1 MSAAP
6 GTMPEIVPE
15 TWASRWQ
22 GPGGYREALTVG
34 APLMVSMGSMTL
46 MQFTDRVFLGRHS
59 VAEIAASV
67 PAGITSFLF
76 LGFFMGVASCVSV
89 LVAQYAGACRPERVG
104 PALWQGVWFSLAA
117 AAVLAGLA
125 FLGGPL
131 FAWAG
136 HPEQVRA
143 LEADYFFILT
153 LGGGFMILSTTLSSY
168 FSGLE
173 KTVPVM
179 LVNLAGAALNIPLDY
194 ALIFGK
200 WGAPELGIH
209 GAALATG
216 AGSAFTCRL
225 FIALI
230 LRSPEARARHKI
242 AALPRPDREMR
253 ARLLRIGLPAGV
265 QFFLDILALTGFS
278 LLVGRLGM
286 VELSATNIAFSI
298 NSLTYLPVIG
308 LSIAA
313 SILVGR
319 SQGQKR
325 PDIAQRATGNILR
338 LSLAWMWAVGLLF
351 VLLPGPLLDLFETTP
366 GLAQLPGDPAFA
378 DIREAGVVL
387 LRYVALYSLIDGVS
401 IVYFGALKGAG
412 DTRFVMLTML
422 AASVGVLILPVWLL
436 VETGTGGLHGPWLCL
451 TAYIAALALSFALRF
466 RSGTWRRI
474 QVIEDTPRAKDRAC
488 P

>member
-1 MSAAP
+1 MAD
-6 GTMPEIVPE
+6 MQ
-15 TWASRWQ
+15 ASRWPNRWE
-22 GPGGYREALTVG
+22 GPGGFREALAIG
-34 APLMVSMGSMTL
+34 APLMVSMGSYTL

-76 LGFFMGVASCVSV
+76 LSFFMGVASCVGV

-117 AAVLAGLA
+117 SAILAGLA
-125 FLGGPL
+125 FLGSPL

-136 HPEQVRA
+136 HPEAVRA

-153 LGGGFMILSTTLSSY
+153 LGGGFVILSTTLSSY

-173 KTVPVM
+173 RTVPVM

-200 WGAPELGIH
+200 WGAPELGIR
-209 GAALATG
+209 GAAMATV
-216 AGSAFTCRL
+216 AGSAFSCLL
-225 FIALI
+225 FVALI
-230 LRSPEARARHKI
+230 LGSPEARLRHRI
-242 AALPRPDREMR
+242 AALPRPDPEMLL
-253 ARLLRIGLPAGV
+253 RLLRIGLPAGV

-278 LLVGRLGM
+278 LLVGRLGL
-286 VELSATNIAFSI
+286 VALSATNIAFSI

-308 LSIAA
+308 LSMAA

-338 LSLAWMWAVGLLF
+338 LSLGWMWAVGLVF

-366 GLAQLPGDPAFA
+366 GVAPLPGDPAFA
-378 DIREAGVVL
+378 DIRDMGVVL

-422 AASVGVLILPVWLL
+422 AACVGVLILPVWAL
-436 VETGTGGLHGPWLCL
+436 VNTGTGGIHGPWLCL
-451 TAYIAALALSFALRF
+451 TAYIAVLAGSFALRF
-466 RSGTWRRI
+466 RHGRWRRI
-474 QVIEDTPRAKDRAC
+474 KVIEETPRAGDSAC

>member
-1 MSAAP
+1 MAGAQSSKWP
-6 GTMPEIVPE
+6 D
-15 TWASRWQ
+15 RWQ
-22 GPGGYREALTVG
+22 GPGGYREALAIG
-34 APLMVSMGSMTL
+34 APLMVSMGSYTL

-59 VAEIAASV
+59 ASEIAASV
-67 PAGITSFLF
+67 PAGIASFLF
-76 LGFFMGVASCVSV
+76 IGFFMGVASCVSV

-117 AAVLAGLA
+117 AAILAGLA
-125 FLGGPL
+125 FLGGPI

-136 HPEQVRA
+136 HPAQVRA
-143 LEADYFFILT
+143 LEADYFFVLT
-153 LGGGFMILSTTLSSY
+153 LGGGFMVLSTALSSY

-173 KTVPVM
+173 RTVPVM

-209 GAALATG
+209 GAALATV
-216 AGSAFTCRL
+216 AGSAIICL
-225 FIALI
+225 FFFALI
-230 LRSPEARARHKI
+230 LLSPEARLRHRI
-242 AALPRPDREMR
+242 AALPRPEPEMLL
-253 ARLLRIGLPAGV
+253 RLLRIGLPAGV

-338 LSLAWMWAVGLLF
+338 LSLGWMWMVGLVF
-351 VLLPGPLLDLFETTP
+351 VLLPGPLLDLFETAP
-366 GLAQLPGDPAFA
+366 GLATLPGDPAFA
-378 DIREAGVVL
+378 DIRRMGVVL

-422 AASVGVLILPVWLL
+422 AASVGVLILPAWAL
-436 VETGTGGLHGPWLCL
+436 VESGTGGIHAPWLCL
-451 TAYIAALALSFALRF
+451 TAYIAALACAFALRF
-466 RSGTWRRI
+466 RGGHWRRI
-474 QVIEDTPRAKDRAC
+474 KVIEEAPGPAGGTC

>member
-1 MSAAP
+1 MAAKLAQ
-6 GTMPEIVPE
+6 G
-15 TWASRWQ
+15 WSDRWNGHWN
-22 GPGGYREALTVG
+22 GPGGMHEALAIGT
-34 APLMVSMGSMTL
+34 PLMVSMGSMTL

-67 PAGITSFLF
+67 PAGITSFMF

-104 PALWQGVWFSLAA
+104 PALWQGVWFSLASA
-117 AAVLAGLA
+117 LILAGLA

-131 FAWAG
+131 FSWAG
-136 HPEQVRA
+136 HSETVRA
-143 LEADYFFILT
+143 LEVDYFFILT
-153 LGGGFMILSTTLSSY
+153 LGGGFMILSTALSSY

-179 LVNLAGAALNIPLDY
+179 VVNLLGAGANIPLDY

-200 WGAPELGIH
+200 WGAPELGLR
-209 GAALATG
+209 GAAIATV
-216 AGSAFTCRL
+216 AGSAITCLL
-225 FIALI
+225 FVALI
-230 LRSPEARARHKI
+230 VRSPEARARHKI
-242 AALPRPDREMR
+242 ASMPRPDPEMLL
-253 ARLLRIGLPAGV
+253 RLLRIGAPAGV

-278 LLVGRLGM
+278 LLVGRLGL
-286 VELSATNIAFSI
+286 VALSATNIAFSI
-298 NSLTYLPVIG
+298 NSLTYLPIIG
-308 LSIAA
+308 MSIAA

-325 PDIAQRATGNILR
+325 PDIAERATGNILR
-338 LSLAWMWAVGLLF
+338 LSLGWMWAVGLIF

-366 GLAQLPGDPAFA
+366 GVAPLPGSPAFA
-378 DIREAGVVL
+378 DIKDMGVVL

-422 AASVGVLILPVWLL
+422 TASVGVLILPVWIL
-436 VETGTGGLHGPWLCL
+436 VDTGTGGLHGPWLCL
-451 TAYIAALALSFALRF
+451 TAYIAALAGSFAWRF
-466 RSGTWRRI
+466 RSGKWKRI
-474 QVIEDTPRAKDRAC
+474 EVIEQTPSPPDSAC

>member
-1 MSAAP
+1 M
-6 GTMPEIVPE
+6 TRNW
-15 TWASRWQ
+15 TRNWAEHWN
-22 GPGGYREALTVG
+22 GPGGMREALAIG

-76 LGFFMGVASCVSV
+76 IGFFIGVASCVSV

-104 PALWQGVWFSLAA
+104 PALWQGAWFSLAS
-117 AAVLAGLA
+117 AVILAGLA

-136 HPEQVRA
+136 HPEAVRS
-143 LEADYFFILT
+143 LEVDYFFILT
-153 LGGGFMILSTTLSSY
+153 LGGGFAVLATALSSY

-173 KTVPVM
+173 QTVPVM
-179 LVNLAGAALNIPLDY
+179 LVNLLGAAANIPLDY

-200 WGAPELGIH
+200 WGAPELGIR
-209 GAALATG
+209 GAAMATV
-216 AGSAFTCRL
+216 AGSAITCLL

-230 LRSPEARARHKI
+230 LRSPEARLRHKI
-242 AALPRPDREMR
+242 AALPRPDPEMLL
-253 ARLLRIGLPAGV
+253 RLLRIGLPAGV

-278 LLVGRLGM
+278 LLVGRLGL
-286 VELSATNIAFSI
+286 VALSATNIAFSI

-308 LSIAA
+308 MSIAA

-319 SQGQKR
+319 SQGQQR

-338 LSLAWMWAVGLLF
+338 LSLGWMWAVGLIF
-351 VLLPGPLLDLFETTP
+351 VLLPGPLLDIFETTP
-366 GLAQLPGDPAFA
+366 GVAPLPGAPAFA
-378 DIREAGVVL
+378 EIKAMGVVL

-401 IVYFGALKGAG
+401 IIYFGALKGAG

-422 AASVGVLILPVWLL
+422 AASVGVLILPTWYL
-436 VETGTGGLHGPWLCL
+436 VATGTGGIHGPWLCL
-451 TAYIAALALSFALRF
+451 TAYIAALAGSFALRF
-466 RSGTWRRI
+466 RSGHWRRI
-474 QVIEDTPRAKDRAC
+474 KVIEETPRAVGNDC
-488 P
+488 S

>member
-1 MSAAP
+1 MTETTSE
-6 GTMPEIVPE
+6 TMTKTEA
-15 TWASRWQ
+15 WASRWQ
-22 GPGGYREALTVG
+22 GPGGIREALAIG
-34 APLMVSMGSMTL
+34 APLMVSMGTITL

-117 AAVLAGLA
+117 SVILAGLA

-131 FAWAG
+131 FAWVG
-136 HPEQVRA
+136 HPGEVLA
-143 LEADYFFILT
+143 LEIDYFFILT
-153 LGGGFMILSTTLSSY
+153 LGGGFVILSTTLSSY

-173 KTVPVM
+173 RTVPVM
-179 LVNLAGAALNIPLDY
+179 VVNLLGAAVNIPLDY

-200 WGAPELGIH
+200 WGLPELGIR
-209 GAALATG
+209 GAAMATV
-216 AGSAFTCRL
+216 AGSAVNCLL

-230 LRSPEARARHKI
+230 MCSPEARLRHKI
-242 AALPRPDREMR
+242 AALPRPNREM
-253 ARLLRIGLPAGV
+253 LLRLMRIGAPAGV

-278 LLVGRLGM
+278 LLVGRLGL
-286 VELSATNIAFSI
+286 VALSATNIAFSI

-308 LSIAA
+308 MSIAA

-338 LSLAWMWAVGLLF
+338 LSLGWMWAVGLVF

-366 GLAQLPGDPAFA
+366 GIAPLPGTPAFA
-378 DIREAGVVL
+378 EIKDMGVVL

-401 IVYFGALKGAG
+401 IIYFGALKGAG

-422 AASVGVLILPVWLL
+422 VASTCVLILPVWFL
-436 VETGTGGLHGPWLCL
+436 VHTGTGGIHGPWLCL
-451 TAYIAALALSFALRF
+451 TAYIATLASSFALRF
-466 RSGTWRRI
+466 RGGHWRRI
-474 QVIEDTPRAKDRAC
+474 KVIEEAPRAC

>member
-1 MSAAP
+1 
-6 GTMPEIVPE
+6 
-15 TWASRWQ
+15 
-22 GPGGYREALTVG
+22 
-34 APLMVSMGSMTL
+34 MVSMGSYTL

-67 PAGITSFLF
+67 PAGIASFMF

-104 PALWQGVWFSLAA
+104 PALWQGVWFSLASA
-117 AAVLAGLA
+117 AILAGLA

-131 FAWAG
+131 FSWAG
-136 HPEQVRA
+136 HPAQILVMET
-143 LEADYFFILT
+143 DYFFILT
-153 LGGGFMILSTTLSSY
+153 LGGGFMVLSTALSSY

-173 KTVPVM
+173 RTVPVM
-179 LVNLAGAALNIPLDY
+179 LVNLLGAAANIPLDY
-194 ALIFGK
+194 ALIFGR
-200 WGAPELGIH
+200 WGAPELGIR
-209 GAALATG
+209 GAAVATV
-216 AGSAFTCRL
+216 AGSAINCLLFFT
-225 FIALI
+225 II
-230 LRSPEARARHKI
+230 LLSPEARLRHKI
-242 AALPRPDREMR
+242 AALPRPDLEMLL
-253 ARLLRIGLPAGV
+253 RLLRIGLPAGV

-286 VELSATNIAFSI
+286 VALSATNIAFSI

-325 PDIAQRATGNILR
+325 PDIAERATGNILR
-338 LSLAWMWAVGLLF
+338 LSLFWMWAVALVF

-366 GLAQLPGDPAFA
+366 GIAPLPGDPAFA
-378 DIREAGVVL
+378 DIRHMGVVL

-422 AASVGVLILPVWLL
+422 AASVGVLILPAWLL
-436 VETGTGGLHGPWLCL
+436 VEAGIGGIHGPWLCL
-451 TAYIAALALSFALRF
+451 TAYIAALAGSFALRF
-466 RSGTWRRI
+466 RGGAWRRI
-474 QVIEDTPRAKDRAC
+474 QVIEETPRANGHDC